1 MAMNFF
7 VTAIGGYVLRGNNP
21 IFVKDYEM
29 AMKLFG
35 LQDDEYKFR
44 PVAHTSPNVCV
55 SCEG

>member
-1 MAMNFF
+1 MNFF

-21 IFVKDYEM
+21 IFVKDYAM
-29 AMKLFG
+29 AMKLFE

-44 PVAHTSPNVCV
+44 PVAYTSSNICV